1 MARVYPITPQPQFK
15 NNSRAT
21 VPLSGHA
28 GLAKRNKKLTPADPG
43 GSEINKSYMINVEKI
58 KYDRRSNFNKISCL
72 RLKINQLTII
82 NINQL
87 NLGS

>member
-1 MARVYPITPQPQFK
+1 MVRAYPITPQPQFN

-43 GSEINKSYMINVEKI
+43 GSEINKLYMINVEKI
-58 KYDRRSNFNKISCL
+58 KWIKF
-72 RLKINQLTII
+72 LTK
-82 NINQL
+82 
-87 NLGS
+87 SAV